1 LKRTIRIKRHALR
14 DLLAFL
20 AGGTLIDALY
30 RRSWLSLIL
39 AAVNGLALFIEE
51 RADIEEEDQ

>member
-1 LKRTIRIKRHALR
+1 MKRSIRLKRHCLR
-14 DLLAFL
+14 DLLAFV

-30 RRSWLSLIL
+30 RLSWLSLIL

-51 RADIEEEDQ
+51 RADIEEEEQ